1 VSTLSD
7 GSRLSIPARR
17 SQSRRFD
24 ARLAALAALAVA
36 GLVAL
41 AITLAGWFGA
51 PEAPPATGA
60 AALVPADALVYVHL
74 STDSSR
80 PAVRDASALAA
91 RIPGSALVLSA
102 LSARLGAI
110 LSGPG
115 STAGFDFAA
124 DVRPWLG
131 KEAAFALLNT
141 QSTTAG
147 SLILLDVRNRKRAQS
162 FLASSGARPVREYRG
177 TTELRYR
184 RGTVLAFV
192 SHYLAIGQRAS
203 VRSAIDTADGSTPPL
218 RSSRSYDAAVS
229 TEPADRVLDAYVSAA
244 GARRVLGPRGGALGA
259 LGGLLAGPGVTG
271 TAISVSAVRGGIR
284 VRFHSALDPSLAR
297 TEAAPPSF
305 SPTLASALPAGSSV
319 LLDVDGLAR
328 AAPRVLSATAAAG
341 IAPRVGPLLQRLGT
355 ALASQGVD
363 VGQALSLFAGETAVA
378 VTPPPRVSAAAAGS
392 GPALVIV
399 ARTAHEDLARALI
412 ASLEGPLAQLFP
424 TPADGPGQA
433 PEWNDVEVAGV
444 SAHQLAIAPGL
455 ELDYAVFRGLVVVST
470 SLRGIAA
477 IAAHGPPLAGTPAYR
492 AVVGQGPARVTSLL
506 FANFSQLLNLA
517 EQMGLTRG
525 ARLSVLRPGLERI
538 RTLGLV
544 SSRGEADTTAEL
556 ILQIP

>member
-1 VSTLSD
+1 M
-7 GSRLSIPARR
+7 
-17 SQSRRFD
+17 
-24 ARLAALAALAVA
+24 A

-41 AITLAGWFGA
+41 AITLSGGLGAGE
-51 PEAPPATGA
+51 PPPATGA

-74 STDSSR
+74 STDSGR
-80 PAVRDASALAA
+80 PAVGRAARLAA
-91 RIPGSALVLSA
+91 RIPGSSLLLSG

-110 LSGPG
+110 LSGAG
-115 STAGFDFAA
+115 LAAGFDFTTE
-124 DVRPWLG
+124 VRPWLG

-147 SLILLDVRNRKRAQS
+147 SLILLDVSNRKRAQS
-162 FLASSGARPVREYRG
+162 FLDSSGAQPVREYRG
-177 TTELRYR
+177 VTELRYR

-203 VRSAIDTADGSTPPL
+203 VQSAIDTADGSTPSL
-218 RSSRSYDAAVS
+218 RSSRAYQAAAS
-229 TEPADRVLDAYVSAA
+229 NEPAGRVLDAYVSASGA
-244 GARRVLGPRGGALGA
+244 GRVLAPRTGALGA
-259 LGGLLAGPGVTG
+259 LGGLLAAPDVTG
-271 TAISVSAVRGGIR
+271 TAISVSAVAGGAR
-284 VRFHSALDPSLAR
+284 VMFHSALDPSPAR
-297 TEAAPPSF
+297 RASRPPSF
-305 SPTLASALPAGSSV
+305 APTLASALPAGSSL

-328 AAPRVLSATAAAG
+328 AAPVVLSATAAVG
-341 IAPRVGPLLQRLGT
+341 VAPRIGPLLQRLGT
-355 ALASQGVD
+355 ALKSQGVD
-363 VGQALSLFAGETAVA
+363 LGQALSLFAGETAVA
-378 VTPPPRVSAAAAGS
+378 ITPAPRVAAPAGS
-392 GPALVIV
+392 GSALVIV
-399 ARTAHEDLARALI
+399 ARTAHQDLARALL
-412 ASLEGPLAQLFP
+412 AGLEGPLAQLFP
-424 TPADGPGQA
+424 PPANGPGQA
-433 PEWNDVEVAGV
+433 PEWNDVQVAGV

-477 IAAHGPPLAGTPAYR
+477 IAHHGRPLADRPAYL
-492 AVVGQGPARVTSLL
+492 AALGQGPRRVTSLL

-525 ARLSVLRPGLERI
+525 AQLSPLRPDLERI

>member
-1 VSTLSD
+1 MSTLTD
-7 GSRLSIPARR
+7 GTRPSTAAR

-24 ARLAALAALAVA
+24 ARLAALAGLAVA
-36 GLVAL
+36 GLIAL
-41 AITLAGWFGA
+41 AVTLTAGFGRS
-51 PEAPPATGA
+51 EIPPATGA
-60 AALVPADALVYVHL
+60 AALVPSDALVYVHL

-80 PAVRDASALAA
+80 PAVREASRLLA
-91 RIPGSALVLSA
+91 RVPGSALVLSE
-102 LSARLGAI
+102 LTARLGAI

-115 STAGFDFAA
+115 SEGSFDFSS

-141 QSTTAG
+141 SSDTAG
-147 SLILLDVRNRKRAQS
+147 SLILLDVRNRKRAQG
-162 FLASSGARPVREYRG
+162 FLDTSGAQAVRNYRG
-177 TTELRYR
+177 VTELRYR

-203 VRSAIDTADGSTPPL
+203 VESAIDTAGGSTPSL
-218 RSSRSYDAAVS
+218 SSSRAYRAAAS
-229 TEPADRVLDAYVSAA
+229 SEPADRVLDAYVPAS
-244 GARRVLGPRGGALGA
+244 GADRVLAPRGGALAA
-259 LGGLLAGPGVTG
+259 LGGLLAAPGVTG
-271 TAISVSAVRGGIR
+271 TAISVSAVPGGAR
-284 VRFHSALDPSLAR
+284 VRFHGAIDPALAR
-297 TEAAPPSF
+297 GQAAPRRF
-305 SPTLASALPAGSSV
+305 APTLADALPAGSSL

-341 IAPRVGPLLQRLGT
+341 IAPRIGALLHRLGT
-355 ALASQGVD
+355 GLAAEGVD
-363 VGQALSLFAGETAVA
+363 LGQALSLFAGETAVA
-378 VTPPPRVSAAAAGS
+378 ITPAPRLAAEAGS

-399 ARTAHEDLARALI
+399 ARTDHQDLARTLLAG
-412 ASLEGPLAQLFP
+412 LEGPLAQLFP

-433 PEWNDVEVAGV
+433 AEWNDVEVAGV

-455 ELDYAVFRGLVVVST
+455 QLDYAVFRGLVVVST

-477 IAAHGPPLAGTPAYR
+477 IAHDRRPLADTAAYR
-492 AVVGQGPARVTSLL
+492 AVLGQGPTKVTSLL

-517 EQMGLTRG
+517 EQMGLIRG
-525 ARLSVLRPGLERI
+525 ARLSALSPDLDRI